1 VSEMESVL
9 ESILINTYNQDA
21 ALRAQAE
28 QALDQFLK
36 SSGALVTL
44 LNFIGNTNN
53 HRELRQATGIQIKN
67 KMRAFWCEDAEY
79 TTTPQDKEVV
89 KTQLVEILLVELDNS
104 IRGILAEAIR
114 IVSET
119 EFPDRWP
126 TLIPTI
132 LQHIQSTDVLKM
144 YNSLLALRKVRQ

>member
-9 ESILINTYNQDA
+9 ESILINTYNKDA